1 MASTLPIALFL
12 MGTMTSLLHAYE
24 PWPQEYQRNYHPQR
38 TPTLAER
45 FLKRNL
51 YEQPRH
57 RVSDSKDAILDPA
70 KRSSVTVLCTAEQCR
85 ELMAFLNRTI
95 PGGYEAVPNF

>member
-12 MGTMTSLLHAYE
+12 LGTMTSILHAYE
-24 PWPQEYQRNYHPQR
+24 PWPQEYQRNYNLQR
-38 TPTLAER
+38 SPTLTER

-51 YEQPRH
+51 YEQPRQ
-57 RVSDSKDAILDPA
+57 RVSESEDAMLDPA
-70 KRSSVTVLCTAEQCR
+70 KRSTVTVLCSPEQCR

>member
-12 MGTMTSLLHAYE
+12 LGTMTSLLQAYE

-38 TPTLAER
+38 TLTLAER

-57 RVSDSKDAILDPA
+57 RVSDSKDAMLDPA
-70 KRSSVTVLCTAEQCR
+70 KRSSVTVLCSAEQCR

>member
-12 MGTMTSLLHAYE
+12 LGTMTSILHADE
-24 PWPQEYQRNYHPQR
+24 PWPQEYQRNYNLQR
-38 TPTLAER
+38 SPTLTER

-51 YEQPRH
+51 YEQPRQ
-57 RVSDSKDAILDPA
+57 RVSESEDAMLDPA
-70 KRSSVTVLCTAEQCR
+70 KRSTVTVLCSPEQCR